1 MIRWILLGM
10 FSIGVPL
17 LFPDI
22 AFADNCS
29 NPGDCWGTAAG
40 GAATAGGAGG
50 LTILRLL
57 RDVWRRRPTPP
68 ELRID
73 VNIKIDL
80 QTRQMQRKEIIDDID
95 TSDQMRRFVRDIGR
109 SIRKS
114 REERRS
120 REFLERIGRGL
131 SSKDRNED

>member
-10 FSIGVPL
+10 FSIGVLL

-40 GAATAGGAGG
+40 GAATAGGIGG
-50 LTILRLL
+50 LSMFL
-57 RDVWRRRPTPP
+57 WRRLPTPP

-80 QTRQMQRKEIIDDID
+80 QTRQMQRKEISEDID

-120 REFLERIGRGL
+120 REFLQKIGRGL

>member
-10 FSIGVPL
+10 FSISVLL
-17 LFPDI
+17 LFPDV

-40 GAATAGGAGG
+40 GAATAGGIVSMTW
-50 LTILRLL
+50 LMLF
-57 RDVWRRRPTPP
+57 WKHRPTPP
-68 ELRID
+68 EIRID

-80 QTRQMQRKEIIDDID
+80 QTRQMQRKEIIEDID